1 MAIGGGAVV
10 LVLLGAA
17 VAVRPVARRIV
28 EAEARERGVL
38 LDAQEFSLSLGDV
51 ELEKVQVTLEGVQ
64 GIAVELDSVRV
75 AWALTS
81 PRVRRIE
88 VKGGRVTIDG
98 RWEEVRDRLKKFR
111 DQHARPSGASSGG
124 SLRRTEIVHGL
135 DVVWHGAFE
144 EGDEQKISGVHFER
158 AAEGTRLGVDIATL
172 VSHGFEAGIA
182 GTELTWRTGEELE
195 SIKVSEVK
203 LTARTGEVGA
213 DAATSGGP
221 TTGAQGTPRGVGNE
235 PTKLPGDPAQE
246 KPRDDED
253 ATGLLALFERNPERV
268 ESVRA
273 LLAAVREKV
282 IPKLPLSSDVGRLTL
297 VLERGKEKLHTGPHH
312 LSVKRTPLGAE
323 VRLVPGLE
331 AKGTPLALELEL
343 SSSAERGT
351 KFTLEGGPVALASL
365 GVGEGDFGLVG
376 VGVSTL
382 AGKLEAELSADASD
396 LTASGELSI
405 EGLVVESSKLARVP
419 VAFPPLALRGA
430 ARLRLDGSRTALDDV
445 ELRLG
450 EARFVTKLAAERNES
465 HVTLAF
471 DVDAPL
477 VACQV
482 LVDSAPTG
490 LLGAV
495 GEMRFDGT
503 LSLGLHVAADTQ
515 KLSAMQVRF
524 DLKNDCKAKEVPGSL
539 DPSRFTGPFQREVLA
554 EGDIPVIQDFGPNSP
569 DWTPKSEIP
578 KAFESAMLVTEDG
591 RFFRHA
597 GFDERAIES
606 SIRDNVLA
614 GRFVRGASTISMQ
627 LAKNLYLSREKNLAR
642 KLQEAAL
649 TLLLEQSFDK
659 ASLLELYA
667 NVVELGPG
675 IYGIRRAAKYY
686 FDKTPSELSTM
697 QCFFLAS
704 ILPSPT
710 DQYFDTSG
718 KLRERR
724 WHHLERLARIAAQRE
739 RLTKAELEAAL
750 AEQLVFGQASSA
762 RAAEGIVDPWGRTP
776 GAPTAPERPPNAPTP
791 PSQPTAP
798 APPGEP
804 GGATPTGGGT

>member
-17 VAVRPVARRIV
+17 LAVRPFARHVV
-28 EAEARERGVL
+28 EAEARERGVI
-38 LDAQEFSLSLGDV
+38 LDAEDFSLSLGDV
-51 ELEKVQVTLEGVQ
+51 ELGGVHVTLEGVQ
-64 GIAVELDSVRV
+64 GVSIELDSVRV
-75 AWALTS
+75 AWALTA
-81 PRVRRIE
+81 PRVRRVE

-98 RWEEVRDRLKKFR
+98 RWEDVRDRLKKFR
-111 DQHARPSGASSGG
+111 EAHARPSGASSGVTA
-124 SLRRTEIVHGL
+124 RRTEIVHGL
-135 DVVWHGAFE
+135 DVEWRGAFD

-158 AAEGTRLGVDIATL
+158 TAEGRRLGVDMAKL
-172 VSHGFEAGIA
+172 ASRGFEAAVA
-182 GTELTWRTGEELE
+182 GTELTWRAGEELE
-195 SIKVSEVK
+195 SVRVSEVK
-203 LTARTGEVGA
+203 LTARTDEVA
-213 DAATSGGP
+213 TDAPVSGGP
-221 TTGAQGTPRGVGNE
+221 TTGAHTTPRGAGNE

-246 KPRDDED
+246 KTRDDED

-312 LSVKRTPLGAE
+312 LTVKRTPLGAE

-343 SSSAERGT
+343 SSSEERGT

-376 VGVSTL
+376 VGSSTL
-382 AGKLEAELSADASD
+382 AGKVHAELSADAND
-396 LTASGELSI
+396 VTASGELSI
-405 EGLVVESSKLARVP
+405 EGLVVESAKLARVP
-419 VAFPPLALRGA
+419 VAFPALALRGA

-450 EARFVTKLAAERNES
+450 EARFVTKLAAERNDS
-465 HVTLAF
+465 HVTLAL

-495 GEMRFDGT
+495 GDMRFDGT

-569 DWTPKSEIP
+569 DWTSKGEIP

-686 FDKTPSELSTM
+686 FDKAPSELSTM

-718 KLRERR
+718 QLRERR
-724 WHHLERLARIAAQRE
+724 RLHLERLARIAAQRE

-750 AEQLVFGQASSA
+750 AERLVFGQATTKPVVD
-762 RAAEGIVDPWGRTP
+762 GLVDPWAREP
-776 GAPTAPERPPNAPTP
+776 SAPQAAERPPNAPTP
-791 PSQPTAP
+791 PSPPTPPVAP
-798 APPGEP
+798 GD
-804 GGATPTGGGT
+804 GT